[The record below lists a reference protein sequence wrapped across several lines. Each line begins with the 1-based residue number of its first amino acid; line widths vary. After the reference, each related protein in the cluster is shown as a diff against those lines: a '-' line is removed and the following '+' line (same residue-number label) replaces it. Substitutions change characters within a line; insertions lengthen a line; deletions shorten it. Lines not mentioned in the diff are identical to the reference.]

1 MARTDFTELFENGSP
16 VLSEANLGEAL
27 ASTGA
32 IDEAVTAAV
41 PTVVAPA
48 LALASG
54 VATFAT
60 TSAANG
66 AAIDPA
72 VARISV
78 AFPRGPA
85 AQYRRAVLG
94 TVPYE
99 GALPGAVTTAGGE
112 KWIFDEQR
120 IRPEWMNMG
129 AKPDSNGL
137 TGVGTDSAPAIR
149 AMYTTAEALGIQWYI
164 PPGKWRMASMITPK
178 QGGRAMIALGSNS
191 RGLIEGDLVHD
202 LFTDG
207 DGSPVGIWTNASPSQ
222 RIQNVQLI
230 FNGGSLQFPNDATP
244 IRVGSN
250 KSAIKMYCVD
260 GVQVIRPST
269 TGSSYTGFQIEFNDC
284 TEGGI
289 WGGYAGFVNA
299 PTADGNDGVHLLNG
313 CKRITV
319 IGVRANSGDDQYSI
333 TCEGNSTTPAQNLVL
348 EDIDIFAGNGSSFT
362 GRSVKVHLVN
372 SVNCTIRNVRFHG
385 MSGTPRSNILGGGV
399 AILNDDVTRGGV
411 IENIFFNDC
420 SFNIGTLPKTN
431 PNGGTGGGDAIFVR
445 DAKNVRFNNCHMVGS
460 SNAMLT
466 FRSCVGGGWFG
477 GTLTSAGTLPV
488 LIPSVTINSTQA
500 GTGAS
505 NGFVQVNL
513 SGGPDLSGVVA
524 ALSAFTAAATAQDNK
539 LPILRVT
546 AGMNAYNTGD
556 FLIRAVD
563 DTNKWVAIDLV
574 RPGGGSQYQ
583 TGVTGTASIALSK
596 VPDIQV
602 IDCQNVRV
610 ETTLINQMGWC
621 GAWVGS
627 RGGTLNDRCKV
638 LLDIDGA
645 TYGNGIFIQRGTK
658 GKYRLNGENVRSG
671 SVGIRNAL
679 TGAVTESFNE
689 YLDGTDHSG
698 MADAS
703 QGWARLLQ
711 TDYKSDRIGKLRG
724 VTSSVVKGTATI
736 GTAATSIAITAN
748 AGVLAGYTDLTG
760 FDLSWI
766 TVTPPPG
773 ATGWGVAYSAGVFTI
788 SVPSAPAAALV
799 FGYKIAPPN

>member
-1 MARTDFTELFENGSP
+1 MSTQVVQTGGNVRLIVSQDALDPEL
-16 VLSEANLGEAL
+16 VLDAVEAA
-27 ASTGA
+27 AP
-32 IDEAVTAAV
+32 AVV
-41 PTVVAPA
+41 IPTVSAQAGILEIATTAQAALTSVSPA
-48 LALASG
+48 L
-54 VATFAT
+54 
-60 TSAANG
+60 
-66 AAIDPA
+66 P
-72 VARISV
+72 RISV
-78 AFPRGPA
+78 AFPNGPS
-85 AQYRRAVLG
+85 AQYRRAVAG

-99 GALPGAVTTAGGE
+99 GGLAGAVTTAGGE

-137 TGVGTDSAPAIR
+137 TGVGVDSAPAIR
-149 AMYTTAEALGIQWYI
+149 AMQATAETLGIQWYI

-207 DGSPVGIWTNASPSQ
+207 DGSPVGIWTNATPSQ

-230 FNGGSLQFPNDATP
+230 FNGGSLQFPNDAVA
-244 IRVGSN
+244 IRPGVSN
-250 KSAIKMYCVD
+250 KSGIKMYCVD
-260 GVQVIRPST
+260 GVQLIRPAT
-269 TGSSYTGFQIEFNDC
+269 TGITYTGFQIEINDC
-284 TEGGI
+284 TEFAV
-289 WGGYAGFVNA
+289 WGGYAGFINA
-299 PTADGNDGVHLLNG
+299 PTADGNDGVHCLNG
-313 CKRITV
+313 AKRGTI
-319 IGVRANSGDDQYSI
+319 IGVRSNSGDDQYSF
-333 TCEGNSTTPAQNLVL
+333 TCEGNATVPAQNQIL
-348 EDIDIFAGNGSSFT
+348 EEIDVFAGNGSSFT
-362 GRSVKVHLVN
+362 GRSVKLHLVN
-372 SVNCTIRNVRFHG
+372 SVNCTIRNIRFHG

-411 IENIFFNDC
+411 IDNITFNDC

-431 PNGGTGGGDAIFVR
+431 PNGGTGGGDAVFVR
-445 DAKNVRFNNCHMVGS
+445 DSSNVKFFNCHMVGS
-460 SNAMLT
+460 SNALLT

-477 GTLTSAGTLPV
+477 GSLTSAGTLPV
-488 LIPSVTINSTQA
+488 LVPAATISSTQA
-500 GTGAS
+500 GSGAS

-513 SGGPDLSGVVA
+513 SGAPDLSSVA
-524 ALSAFTAAATAQDNK
+524 TALAAFTAGAQAQDNK

-563 DTNKWVAIDLV
+563 NTAKWVAIESL
-574 RPGGGSQYQ
+574 RPGGSGQYQ
-583 TGVTGTASIALSK
+583 TGVTGSASILLSK

-602 IDCQNVRV
+602 IDCQGVRID
-610 ETTLINQMGWC
+610 TNLINQMGWC
-621 GAWVGS
+621 GAWLGT
-627 RGGTLNDRCKV
+627 RGGTLNDRCRV
-638 LLDIDGA
+638 FLDLDGA

-658 GKYRLNGENVRSG
+658 GKYRLNAENVRSG

-679 TGAVTESFNE
+679 TGAVTESYNE
-689 YLDGTDHSG
+689 FLDSTDHSG
-698 MADAS
+698 MADAT
-703 QGWARLLQ
+703 QGWGRFLS

-724 VTSSVVKGTATI
+724 ITSSVIKGTVTI
-736 GTAATSIAITAN
+736 GTAATSVNITAN
-748 AGVLAGYTDLTG
+748 AGVLAGYSDLTG

-773 ATGWGVAYSAGVFTI
+773 ATGWGVAYSGGTFTI